1 MARTL
6 EMIDPTGHI
15 PHSSLYTDALSRIT
29 LNPVSQQDQEQDTQS
44 PGRVAA
50 FFDLDK
56 TVIATSSAHAF
67 GKEFLH
73 NGLITPTEAVG
84 LYLAKASFMLGGLSN
99 DQMDSSRDQLA
110 DMVAGWDVARV
121 REIAA
126 ETLHTVVTPTIYA
139 EARELIESHRAA
151 GHDVIII
158 SASATVLVEL
168 IAKELGVDTVVGT
181 ELAELDGKFTGEISF
196 YCKGPAKADAM
207 RQLAVARDYDL
218 TASYAY
224 SDSATDIP
232 MLEVVGQ
239 PAAVNPDRQM
249 KKTALANGWDILSFR
264 NPIPLFQPPTAREIT
279 IGSSVLAG
287 LAAVTV
293 GGLWWA
299 KRASRGS
306 A

>member
-1 MARTL
+1 MARKL
-6 EMIDPTGHI
+6 EMVDPTGHI
-15 PHSSLYTDALSRIT
+15 IHSSPYADAPPRIR
-29 LNPVSQQDQEQDTQS
+29 LADVSQQDHEQGTAS
-44 PGRVAA
+44 PSRVAA

-73 NGLITPTEAVG
+73 NGLITPSEAIG
-84 LYLAKASFMLGGLSN
+84 LYLAKASFMRGGQSS
-99 DQMDSSRDQLA
+99 DQMDSSRDQLT

-126 ETLHTVVTPTIYA
+126 ETLHTVLTPTIYA

-168 IAKELGVDTVVGT
+168 IAQELGVDTVVGT
-181 ELAELDGKFTGEISF
+181 ELAELDGKFTGEVSF

-207 RQLAVARDYDL
+207 RQLAAERGYDL
-218 TASYAY
+218 AASYAY

-232 MLEVVGQ
+232 MLEAIGL

-249 KKTALANGWDILSFR
+249 KKMALANSWNILSFR
-264 NPIPLFQPPTAREIT
+264 NPVPLFQPPTAREIT
-279 IGSSVLAG
+279 IGSSVIAG

-299 KRASRGS
+299 KRTSRGS